1 MKAAGFGRIVLLSSR
16 GALGLATRTAYAATK
31 AGMLGM
37 ARTWALELAPHGITV
52 NVVAPGPV
60 QTDMFHGVIPVGDPK
75 VAQIAA
81 SIPVKRLGQPADVAH
96 AVRFF
101 CRRGGRLRHRPGVVR
116 VRWHQRREPDPMK
129 IAVLGGG
136 HGCYAAA
143 ADLSDAGHEVR
154 LWRRDAAAL
163 APVQSG
169 GIRMKDQKG
178 PRDVRIALASGD
190 IGAVLRGAELVL
202 IPSPAIAQDDI
213 ARAMAPHLVDGQ
225 VVFLPPGTFGSVTM
239 DRIVRASGNAAEVT
253 YAETGTLPW
262 LTRKHGAA
270 EVAITMRAIHLPTG
284 VYPQAR
290 SAHALAV
297 IGQAFPGV
305 IEDCGDALSGA
316 LMNAGPIIHPPLI
329 LMNAAPLQH
338 FERWDIHNEGTQPAV
353 RAVTSALDA
362 ERMATR
368 EALGYGAPHFP
379 LADHYENDRWMY
391 GDAHKKLTDSG
402 DWRER
407 IDLHTH
413 RYMLEDTVLGLAFL
427 CSVAR
432 YAGVDAPVA
441 HGLLALA
448 GAILGRDLRQ
458 GPRTFDALGLAAL
471 PRATLQARL
480 QAGGL

>member
-1 MKAAGFGRIVLLSSR
+1 
-16 GALGLATRTAYAATK
+16 
-31 AGMLGM
+31 
-37 ARTWALELAPHGITV
+37 
-52 NVVAPGPV
+52 
-60 QTDMFHGVIPVGDPK
+60 
-75 VAQIAA
+75 
-81 SIPVKRLGQPADVAH
+81 
-96 AVRFF
+96 
-101 CRRGGRLRHRPGVVR
+101 
-116 VRWHQRREPDPMK
+116 MK

-143 ADLSDAGHEVR
+143 ADLCDAGHEVR

-163 APVQSG
+163 AQVQQG
-169 GIRMKDQKG
+169 GIRIKDQKG
-178 PRDVRIALASGD
+178 ARDVRIALASGD
-190 IGAVLRGAELVL
+190 IGAVLPGAELVL

-225 VVFLPPGTFGSVTM
+225 VVYLPPGTFGSFTM
-239 DRIVRASGNAAEVT
+239 DRIVRAAGNPAEVT

-262 LTRKHGAA
+262 LARKHGEA
-270 EVAITMRAIHLPTG
+270 EVAITIRAIHLPTG
-284 VYPQAR
+284 VYPQSR

-297 IGQAFPGV
+297 ISKAFPGV

-353 RAVTSALDA
+353 RAVTTALDA
-362 ERMATR
+362 ERMAIR
-368 EALGYGAPHFP
+368 EALGYGTPHFP
-379 LADHYENDRWMY
+379 LADHYHNDRWMY

-413 RYMLEDTVLGLAFL
+413 RYMLEDTALGLAFL

-441 HGLLALA
+441 HGLLAQA
-448 GAILGRDLRQ
+448 GAILGRDLRK
-458 GPRTFDALGLAAL
+458 GPRTLDTLGLAAL
-471 PRATLQARL
+471 TRAELQALLR
-480 QAGGL
+480 AGVA